1 LKQLLVNRVFA
12 ESVLGPFHL
21 LSQFPENSFE
31 DSADVFVETD
41 PHRRIHT
48 LSRTRGD
55 RQPNLGVYSA
65 SPHESHHVLVPPPWT
80 LHRCCHSCFEYL
92 NEGKLFETRDTRTST
107 MAESNPGSW
116 TESMSGR
123 ERVRHVVELLD
134 EPTPV
139 QTIADRADVS
149 RATADDELQRLQSDD
164 WVTETTVDG
173 TKAYDLNPVRMLFD
187 EVTALIEAHSRDE
200 LESQLTELTE
210 EQEELATEYEVDS
223 LDEFRA
229 QLADEEFS
237 AAELRERRN
246 VIATW
251 EAINTELGLVKHA
264 LHLYDDVIELSSPR
278 TDSPSPLA

>member
-1 LKQLLVNRVFA
+1 
-12 ESVLGPFHL
+12 
-21 LSQFPENSFE
+21 
-31 DSADVFVETD
+31 
-41 PHRRIHT
+41 
-48 LSRTRGD
+48 
-55 RQPNLGVYSA
+55 
-65 SPHESHHVLVPPPWT
+65 
-80 LHRCCHSCFEYL
+80 
-92 NEGKLFETRDTRTST
+92 

-134 EPTPV
+134 GPTPV
-139 QTIADRADVS
+139 QEIADRADVS

-164 WVTETTVDG
+164 WVTETSVDG

-187 EVTALIEAHSRDE
+187 EVTDLIEAHSREE

-210 EQEELATEYEVDS
+210 EQEELTAEYDVSS
-223 LDEFRA
+223 LDEFRE
-229 QLADEEFS
+229 QLTDEEYS

-264 LHLYDDVIELSSPR
+264 LQLYDDVIELSSPG
-278 TDSPSPLA
+278 TDPPSTLV